1 MIELKSMVIG
11 LVLMINRFTCFNI
24 NLYTEIKDDDY
35 QLGVLF
41 LPVIGIVMG
50 LVMFL
55 ISLLG
60 LIYNKY
66 FVSILILAFYFF
78 ITKGN
83 TFNDITLTSNKFFL
97 NTYKTDQNS
106 NGIINII
113 IVLFYFTLFSIVPI
127 SVILITPIIG
137 FSTLLLSGSI
147 TFETEYKHSIIKHSE
162 TKYRISAFIFS
173 FLTSA
178 IINYK
183 LIIPVSFTFI
193 FCGLFVNYI
202 NKNKPYLLENI
213 EGFLIETSQ
222 IIFLILTY
230 LLLFIY
236 IR

>member
-1 MIELKSMVIG
+1 
-11 LVLMINRFTCFNI
+11 MINKFTCFNI
-24 NLYTEIKDDDY
+24 KLYAEIKDEDY
-35 QLGVLF
+35 KLGVLF
-41 LPVIGIVMG
+41 LPFIGIIMG
-50 LVMFL
+50 LTMFL

-78 ITKGN
+78 ITQGN
-83 TFNDITLTSNKFFL
+83 TFNDITITSNKFYS
-97 NTYKTDQNS
+97 NTFKTEQNP
-106 NGIINII
+106 NGIVNVLY
-113 IVLFYFTLFSIVPI
+113 VLFYFTLFANVPI
-127 SVILITPIIG
+127 SAILITPIIG

-147 TFETEYKHSIIKHSE
+147 IFETEYKQSLTKHSE

-173 FLTSA
+173 FVASI

-202 NKNKPYLLENI
+202 NKNKSYLLENI

-230 LLLFIY
+230 LLLIN
-236 IR
+236 IG